1 MFRCTFRG
9 AAAALALAAVAG
21 FATSA
26 AAQVQRAF
34 PQNALRGAIVMS
46 SPPDITLN
54 GQPARLAPGVR
65 VRNQANMLEMTGALV
80 GQRLLVNYTVEIN
93 GLINNVWILRPE
105 EAAVRPWP
113 TTLEEAQTWTF
124 DPAAQTWT
132 KP

>member
-1 MFRCTFRG
+1 
-9 AAAALALAAVAG
+9 
-21 FATSA
+21 
-26 AAQVQRAF
+26 
-34 PQNALRGAIVMS
+34 MS